1 LDEVVAVQQRLLDE
15 LRAGKAAA
23 ERRLAEALRAVSVT
37 VSVDGGGVNR
47 AADTRDTANTSGGRS
62 SNNPFSR
69 DRDTTPAGG
78 ETPVSQGE
86 EDEDE
91 EGEEEED
98 DDFDIAAVSLA
109 EAAVGAAGG
118 ETSAG
123 VYASGDASSGSG
135 NEHEPPPGAMKR
147 QRPPEV
153 EYPVLAFGSRGAA
166 PCASSGE
173 AAAAEATRGA
183 ADEKS
188 RGLAA
193 SSASGGSEQRVCKQ
207 CTLLNGST
215 AKSCGVRWGIFLFMF
230 LFCSCA
236 FQTGFSAVLRPPNG
250 LQACGFALMLRTA
263 LRPAQK
269 THRSSPSPRTASTS
283 SPSSSVADPT
293 SALHRSLSLPVSAA
307 AAALPLA
314 ACLTSFP
321 APPSAPQIEANAFAL
336 FATYGGPAAALR
348 VKTAAARGASAVPAW
363 CAPSGGAPAAVAH
376 DVKRAWQALSRP
388 TRQPWLDR
396 AARALASDV
405 AQARRRAAPTADSAS
420 AAASASNRSN
430 PDGSRASAS
439 SSSSAAVRGAKSSRP
454 GQKPRPSSTAA
465 TAGIPN
471 GHGFMSAK
479 ELRDMGLF

>member
-1 LDEVVAVQQRLLDE
+1 VRKEVVVGLKLQLANAEAAAEVAEAASRAAARRACEIEALARAMESKAANEAADMKRRLFEVTKLLEGEAQKRKRAESKAALGAYVHAMLAGTAPAEASAGADPSSRSSSGRSGSSGGPAGSLGAGCLPSTTLQRQASLGVASRVCSLDEVVAVQQRLLDE

-215 AKSCGVRWGIFLFMF
+215 AKSCGVR
-230 LFCSCA
+230 
-236 FQTGFSAVLRPPNG
+236 Q
-250 LQACGFALMLRTA
+250 
-263 LRPAQK
+263 
-269 THRSSPSPRTASTS
+269 
-283 SPSSSVADPT
+283 
-293 SALHRSLSLPVSAA
+293 
-307 AAALPLA
+307 
-314 ACLTSFP
+314 
-321 APPSAPQIEANAFAL
+321 
-336 FATYGGPAAALR
+336 GG
-348 VKTAAARGASAVPAW
+348 G
-363 CAPSGGAPAAVAH
+363 
-376 DVKRAWQALSRP
+376 
-388 TRQPWLDR
+388 
-396 AARALASDV
+396 
-405 AQARRRAAPTADSAS
+405 
-420 AAASASNRSN
+420 
-430 PDGSRASAS
+430 
-439 SSSSAAVRGAKSSRP
+439 
-454 GQKPRPSSTAA
+454 
-465 TAGIPN
+465 
-471 GHGFMSAK
+471 
-479 ELRDMGLF
+479 